1 MSVEA
6 LVFWGL
12 DLRDLGNGQLVGDC
26 PFCNSDNKFMVGK
39 DNGLWGCKVCGRDG
53 NHIVFLTRFHEHSL
67 EETTLKDYKD
77 LSEYKRIPVTLLQKF
92 QVAKSLLDKKE
103 WMIAYT
109 NSKSGNV
116 TNLKK
121 LTLDKRKK
129 KSPLYATAGMKQDS
143 MFNFERFSGKR
154 TKIIL
159 CEGEWDTMIMQ
170 GMIDDLGLAGKMY
183 SVVGTPGAG
192 IFKDHWVN
200 YFRNKEVFIA
210 YDHDEAGYRG
220 VKKVS
225 GKLALAAKAIS
236 FINWKNAPLSKGP
249 EEEGFDVKDYY
260 NQGGNWRDL
269 KPQFQ
274 LYKEKIL
281 GHTGGRATFPE
292 VVEHFSKHVLVTE
305 NVRQGMAISYATI
318 LSRVFSGDNPIW
330 MLLVG
335 EPGCGKTMVMRSA
348 AQCESVVYMSNL
360 TSTNLISGA
369 KTKDDSDPSLLN
381 QLKGKVLILKDYTE
395 ILSLSDSAKTQ
406 LVGTMRGIFDGE
418 AERHYGTGV
427 SRKYPDC
434 AFPLLAGVTPV
445 IHYKQHAVT
454 AMGERYL
461 RFDFMKD
468 KSDAGKI
475 VEASLKSGDV
485 KLSKVMAPIINGF
498 IDREYQLSDLPSAT
512 PRLLE
517 QCWHVGNILG
527 RLRTTS
533 IIKEEDTDGYVF
545 GEVGTRPAMQLRN
558 LARCLAY
565 VLEKKEIDNEIHSL
579 LTTIT
584 IDTCIPKHVRIV
596 SWLSNNPKR
605 PSSEVAR
612 GTRISRQEIYRRLA
626 LLEALDVVEKVS
638 EEDCW
643 QLCGSFRV
651 SWERI

>member
-6 LVFWGL
+6 LVFWGV

-26 PFCNSDNKFMVGK
+26 PFCNCDSKFMAGK
-39 DNGLWGCKVCGRDG
+39 ENGLWDCKICAREG
-53 NHIVFLTRFHEHSL
+53 NIISFLSRLHEHSL
-67 EETTLKDYKD
+67 TETTLRDYKD
-77 LSEYKRIPVTLLQKF
+77 LSEYKKVPVTLLQEFK
-92 QVAKSLLDKKE
+92 VAKSVLDPKE
-103 WMIAYT
+103 WMIAYS
-109 NSKSGNV
+109 NSKTGNV

-129 KSPLYATAGMKQDS
+129 KSPLYSTAGLKQDS
-143 MFNFERFSGKR
+143 MFNFERFSIKR
-154 TKIIL
+154 SKVIV

-170 GMIDDLGLAGKMY
+170 GMINNLGPAGKMY
-183 SVVGTPGAG
+183 SVVGAPGAG
-192 IFKDHWVN
+192 IFKDHWVS
-200 YFRNKEVFIA
+200 YFRDKEVYLA

-225 GKLALAAKAIS
+225 EKLARVAKSIS
-236 FINWKNAPLSKGP
+236 FLNWRNPPLSKDS
-249 EEEGFDVKDYY
+249 EEEGYDIKDYY
-260 NQGGNWRDL
+260 NHGGDWPEL
-269 KPQFQ
+269 KLQFQ
-274 LYKEKIL
+274 AYKEKVL
-281 GHTGGRATFPE
+281 GHSGGRATFPE

-305 NVRQGMAISYATI
+305 NVRQGMAICYATI

-468 KSDAGKI
+468 KSDAGRI

-498 IDREYQLSDLPSAT
+498 IDREYTLDDLPKAT

-517 QCWHVGNILG
+517 QCWHIGNILG
-527 RLRTTS
+527 SLRTTS
-533 IIKEEDTDGYVF
+533 IIKEEDTDGYAF

-565 VLEKKEIDNEIHSL
+565 VLEKKEIDDEVHSL
-579 LTTIT
+579 INTIT
-584 IDTCIPKHVRIV
+584 LDTCIPKHVRII
-596 SWLSNNPKR
+596 SCLSKDPGKEI
-605 PSSEVAR
+605 SE
-612 GTRISRQEIYRRLA
+612 ISRETKINRQEINRRMV
-626 LLEALDVVEKVS
+626 LLESLQVVERDPEWKLTS
-638 EEDCW
+638 SFEE
-643 QLCGSFRV
+643 
-651 SWERI
+651 SWGKI